1 MKNEHMEEGGYLRE
15 GRLVEEVGEPWMRR
29 EGERT
34 LAWGGRV
41 AQGAVRFVFDI
52 DAGLMLEFELEIGFA
67 RAAHSLKW
75 RRKQV
80 VTNPKRLGGVN
91 GQNIRV
97 KLLQN
102 EGIQVYKLRHSVGI
116 HQHKEESPRLKV
128 IPQVFKKREH

>member
-1 MKNEHMEEGGYLRE
+1 
-15 GRLVEEVGEPWMRR
+15 
-29 EGERT
+29 
-34 LAWGGRV
+34 
-41 AQGAVRFVFDI
+41 
-52 DAGLMLEFELEIGFA
+52 MLEFELEIGFT

-91 GQNIRV
+91 GRNIRV